1 MARKLADLQER
12 AGGVVSVGATDTVWM
27 VIDPMSKESELAD
40 IFGETTLGSL
50 GNQVLGG
57 LRPGKENLV
66 LYIGAGAEAA
76 AKMDAENRL
85 AKSRGRKDDAFFGA
99 GTVTG

>member
-12 AGGVVSVGATDTVWM
+12 AGGVVSVSAKDAVWVVTDPLSA
-27 VIDPMSKESELAD
+27 DSEMAD
-40 IFGETTLGSL
+40 VFQKTTLASIGR
-50 GNQVLGG
+50 QAKGG
-57 LRPGKENLV
+57 LDVDGENLV
-66 LYIGAGAEAA
+66 LYTGPGAEAA

-85 AKSRGRKDDAFFGA
+85 AKRHGRRDDAFFGA